1 MGDFRWFW
9 LVLGGFAWLW
19 LISGCSSF
27 SMYPLWLNAETHSGP
42 WQTSFFFA
50 KKVNDWKLLTI
61 FWKCSILDA
70 WLYMTSE
77 FTKSSTS
84 ALITLSHLKFVAL
97 TTKYS
102 FTYESISAVRVLWWL
117 NASAMAWLTMPT
129 FSLNSLAIFRRR
141 VQVCFND
148 KRIW

>member
-1 MGDFRWFW
+1 MISGDFDSFW
-9 LVLGGFAWLW
+9 VVSGGFD
-19 LISGCSSF
+19 SF
-27 SMYPLWLNAETHSGP
+27 RGVHVLVCTHYD
-42 WQTSFFFA
+42 WMQKRIQDHDKHLFFFP

-61 FWKCSILDA
+61 FWKRSILDA
-70 WLYMTSE
+70 WLYMTSK

-117 NASAMAWLTMPT
+117 NASVMAWLTMPT

-148 KRIW
+148 KKIW